1 MPIPIQIYDPDDF
14 HMQRFV
20 ARAGAPA
27 PCATACGQK
36 GPGGHA
42 GAVPLPQ
49 NRATMHLCPMRR
61 PSASLLLLQILLTA
75 PASPQASPYL
85 PLDDPRLPVIEHLI
99 TRGDLRDPSPMLRP
113 FRRADLLAALAA
125 AELAPGSPA
134 AGLAATLRAEIA
146 DSAAENW
153 WRVSGRGGVQGFTSA
168 RRDQLRPAGGE
179 GVRGYGELLLEARLG
194 SVVAVS
200 RGVAENRLKLDPD
213 WPGDPSQRTS
223 SIPTRF
229 VDAYLS
235 AQWRH
240 ARLTFGQRERNWGPV
255 GLPGIGVSNAGY
267 PRTDLEFEL
276 TAGAI
281 RFTTI
286 GARLRSAPS
295 PSGEPTGRYF
305 AAHRL
310 AVTPT
315 PALTLALWETA
326 VIADRFDNIDTDFF
340 NPLTLLSFSTR
351 FGWGDDRNVLLG
363 GDIAWRARPGLLL
376 EAQAALDD
384 YNPGSDNPYPNRWA
398 FAVGAS
404 GPLGGRAAWRAR
416 YTTATSLA
424 FRTLDPVENLLD
436 AGVGLGRNFADTE
449 EWHLQVSLPVRNR
462 WLVAPE
468 AALVRQGQ
476 GDPRAPWPTPEEAA
490 SIPTRFIGEVV
501 TTWRL
506 GLSVAGGTGPVRLQG
521 AAGWHHTGRSDPT
534 TGRLEAQMTA
544 TIGFTTGGIF
554 R

>member
-1 MPIPIQIYDPDDF
+1 
-14 HMQRFV
+14 MQRFL
-20 ARAGAPA
+20 ARAGGSTVGALPR
-27 PCATACGQK
+27 GQPDPGDGT
-36 GPGGHA
+36 GPL
-42 GAVPLPQ
+42 PLPQ
-49 NRATMHLCPMRR
+49 TRATMHLCPMPRL
-61 PSASLLLLQILLTA
+61 PASLFLFQVLLAT

-85 PLDDPRLPVIEHLI
+85 PLDDPRLPLIEHLI
-99 TRGDLRDPSPMLRP
+99 TRGDIRDPSPMLRP
-113 FRRADLLAALAA
+113 FRRSDVLAAL
-125 AELAPGSPA
+125 E
-134 AGLAATLRAEIA
+134 AATLPAGS
-146 DSAAENW
+146 SAAALAEALRLEMADQDAEGW
-153 WRVSGRGGVQGFTSA
+153 WRLEGRGGAQGFTSA

-179 GVRGYGELLLEARLG
+179 GVRGYGELLLEARSG

-213 WPGDPSQRTS
+213 WPGDPSQQGS

-229 VDAYLS
+229 IDAYLS

-240 ARLTFGQRERNWGPV
+240 ARLTFGQRERNWGPI
-255 GLPGIGVSNAGY
+255 GLPGAGLSNAGY

-276 TAGAI
+276 TAGVF
-281 RFTTI
+281 RFTAI
-286 GARLRSAPS
+286 GARLRSAAS
-295 PSGEPTGRYF
+295 LSGDPVGRYF

-315 PALTLALWETA
+315 PTLTLALWETA

-384 YNPGSDNPYPNRWA
+384 YNPGGDNPYPNRWA
-398 FAVGAS
+398 FAVGGS
-404 GPLGGRAAWRAR
+404 GPLGARAAWQAR

-436 AGVGLGRNFADTE
+436 AGVGLGRNFADSE
-449 EWHLQVSLPVRNR
+449 EWHLRVSLPVRSR

-468 AALVRQGQ
+468 LALVRQGE
-476 GDPRAPWPTPEEAA
+476 GDPRAPWPAPEEAA
-490 SIPTRFIGEVV
+490 SVPTRFIGEVA
-501 TTWRL
+501 TTWRV
-506 GLSVAGGTGPVRLQG
+506 GLAIAGGTGPVRLQG
-521 AAGWHHTGRSDPT
+521 RAAWHHADRADTT

-544 TIGFTTGGIF
+544 TIGFATGGIF